1 MNPLEGEENE
11 TMAHTFDVPA
21 ELNEKQNEFLSELTK
36 KHGKIRIG
44 VNETT
49 KAIERDT
56 AKLVVIAKDVSPAEL
71 TMHLPLLCKEKK
83 VPYTF
88 ANTKKELGEKV
99 GIAVGTASIAVT
111 EAGDAAAGLEALV
124 KKIQALAK

>member
-1 MNPLEGEENE
+1 
-11 TMAHTFDVPA
+11 MAHTFDVPA
-21 ELNEKQNEFLSELTK
+21 ELNDRQNEFLSELTK
-36 KHGKIRIG
+36 KKGKMRIG

-99 GIAVGTASIAVT
+99 GIAVGTASIAIT
-111 EAGDAAAGLEALV
+111 DAGDAAAGLETLV